1 MTESCLAVTRVKLKA
16 EPQVLAHRWLLLMK
30 AIIYIFYTFIQLIH
44 VSSFCIRSFYTNF
57 ILSFTHFYIFFYCTY
72 MDLYSDMFWMQKH
85 VFHQI
90 DMQSFNTSIW
100 RTVCEFHFCIY
111 CHFPTFPSAF
121 LNQKIF
127 FISFSSLSFFF
138 TPVFTLVRSLAT
150 IYYIIYL
157 HICTILDP

>member
-1 MTESCLAVTRVKLKA
+1 MCPVSVSAL
-16 EPQVLAHRWLLLMK
+16 
-30 AIIYIFYTFIQLIH
+30 FIQ
-44 VSSFCIRSFYTNF
+44 
-57 ILSFTHFYIFFYCTY
+57 ILYLFFTFLYFFYCTY

-85 VFHQI
+85 VFHKI

-138 TPVFTLVRSLAT
+138 YTSVYTSAVASYNIL
-150 IYYIIYL
+150 YYISAYL
-157 HICTILDP
+157 HYSWSTNTKKAAVKKNLACIEWVVLQQLLLQYVSMLSTMKIVL